1 MNDQRIEKK
10 FVLGKNEDD
19 LLKKNLLI
27 NGFTKIFSSREIDSI
42 YLDTENYDF
51 ARDNING
58 VSKRKKLRFRW
69 YNNDLSNIYFE
80 EKKKQ
85 NFLVEKQVNKISI
98 SLKKINLVHNLK
110 EYLDNFNKNY
120 NDFNYRFVL
129 RTNYLRSY
137 WISDNKK
144 IRATIDSNINVSPI
158 FDLSRK
164 LCLNET
170 ILELKFSPSNEN
182 SFRNFFYNRN
192 LNLRSKKFSKY
203 IQSFHLLEDSG
214 LIF

>member
-1 MNDQRIEKK
+1 M
-10 FVLGKNEDD
+10 
-19 LLKKNLLI
+19 
-27 NGFTKIFSSREIDSI
+27 
-42 YLDTENYDF
+42 
-51 ARDNING
+51 
-58 VSKRKKLRFRW
+58 
-69 YNNDLSNIYFE
+69 
-80 EKKKQ
+80 
-85 NFLVEKQVNKISI
+85 ISWPVDI
-98 SLKKINLVHNLK
+98 PPKINLVHNLK
-110 EYLDNFNKNY
+110 EYLDNLNKNY
-120 NDFNYRFVL
+120 NDFNYKFVL

-164 LCLNET
+164 LSLNET
-170 ILELKFSPSNEN
+170 ILELKFSQFNEN